1 MKLLFVSSRRN
12 RGTGEE
18 REENR
23 PRTVQISVPSELVMD
38 LLTKGAILQVQIGP
52 VPLRPDLSRPAPRP
66 ERPESTNPRPEAETS
81 NIRPNV
87 ADESSQPNPGGSG
100 RSETDVTRPKRPL
113 SRCPP
118 IRPVSPFTDW
128 SSLSDNDDNDV
139 ISVHSDRSDAN
150 YVPRLPVYEPELP
163 GPQERDNSRNKGA
176 SDRDS
181 DERPRSPLG
190 RGSLLQRVSP
200 FLRGIGQRRRHDL
213 GRIRPM

>member
-12 RGTGEE
+12 RGTGQE

-38 LLTKGAILQVQIGP
+38 LLAKGAVLQVQIGP
-52 VPLRPDLSRPAPRP
+52 VPLRPDLARPAPRP

-87 ADESSQPNPGGSG
+87 ADESSRPNPCGSG
-100 RSETDVTRPKRPL
+100 RSETDVTRPERPL
-113 SRCPP
+113 SRCPST
-118 IRPVSPFTDW
+118 RPVSQYTDW
-128 SSLSDNDDNDV
+128 SFLSDNDV

-150 YVPRLPVYEPELP
+150 YVPRSPVYEPESP
-163 GPQERDNSRNKGA
+163 GPQERDNSRIRA

-181 DERPRSPLG
+181 NERPRFPLG